1 MKFKKQIFVESM
13 VGLFSFAVIAALFL
27 LTVVLSQDSL
37 FRKERPMEI
46 LFDNAMGLRVGDSVS
61 ARGVVVGKV
70 KQIGLK
76 RDGVHVLALLK
87 TPVHLRED
95 YRIEVLPTSVL
106 GGRYLN
112 IHEGTYDA
120 EPMDSPPKL
129 LQGSPST
136 DLISA
141 ATRTVEDVRKALN
154 DGILEDFKVTMSQV
168 RKIATRLG
176 EGEGTLG
183 KLINDDEVYGDV
195 RQIAE
200 NLKDVSD
207 KLAKGEGTLGK
218 LMNDGRLYDDA
229 QSVAANL
236 KDVSDRLNKGEGTL
250 GRLLAED
257 DQVYEDL
264 AATIASFR
272 KMSESIEKGEGT
284 IGKLVSDEALYLEF
298 QSLLREGRAAV
309 DDFRETTPVTTFTSI
324 FFGAF

>member
-1 MKFKKQIFVESM
+1 MKFKKQMLVESA
-13 VGLFSFAVIAALFL
+13 VGVFSFAVIAALFM

-46 LFDNAMGLRVGDSVS
+46 LFDNAMGLRVGDAVS

-183 KLINDDEVYGDV
+183 KL
-195 RQIAE
+195 
-200 NLKDVSD
+200 
-207 KLAKGEGTLGK
+207 
-218 LMNDGRLYDDA
+218 MNDGRLYDDA

>member
-1 MKFKKQIFVESM
+1 MKFKKQLFVESM

-76 RDGVHVLALLK
+76 QDGVHVLALLK

-141 ATRTVEDVRKALN
+141 ATKTVEDIRAALN
-154 DGILEDFKVTMSQV
+154 DGILEDFKVTMAQV
-168 RKIATRLG
+168 RKIAVKLG

-183 KLINDDEVYGDV
+183 KLINDDAVYGDV
-195 RQIAE
+195 QQIAA
-200 NLKDVSD
+200 NLKDVSER
-207 KLAKGEGTLGK
+207 LAKGEGTLGK

>member
-76 RDGVHVLALLK
+76 QDGVHVLALLK

-112 IHEGTYDA
+112 VHEGSYDA
-120 EPMDSPPKL
+120 EPMSSAPKL

-141 ATRTVEDVRKALN
+141 ATKTVEDIRAALN

-168 RKIATRLG
+168 RKIAVKLG
-176 EGEGTLG
+176 E
-183 KLINDDEVYGDV
+183 
-195 RQIAE
+195 
-200 NLKDVSD
+200 
-207 KLAKGEGTLGK
+207 GEGTLGK

-229 QSVAANL
+229 QAVAANL

-298 QSLLREGRAAV
+298 QALLREGRAAV

>member
-1 MKFKKQIFVESM
+1 MKFKKQLFVESM

-76 RDGVHVLALLK
+76 QDGVHVLALLK

-112 IHEGTYDA
+112 VHEGSYDA
-120 EPMDSPPKL
+120 EPMSSAPKL

-141 ATRTVEDVRKALN
+141 ATKTVEDIRAALN

-168 RKIATRLG
+168 RKIAVKLG
-176 EGEGTLG
+176 E
-183 KLINDDEVYGDV
+183 
-195 RQIAE
+195 
-200 NLKDVSD
+200 
-207 KLAKGEGTLGK
+207 GEGTLGK

-229 QSVAANL
+229 QAVAANL
-236 KDVSDRLNKGEGTL
+236 KDISDRLNQGEGTL

-298 QSLLREGRAAV
+298 QALLREGRAAV
-309 DDFRETTPVTTFTSI
+309 DDIRETTPVTTFTSI

>member
-46 LFDNAMGLRVGDSVS
+46 LFDNAMGLRVGDAVS

>member
-76 RDGVHVLALLK
+76 QDGVHVLALLK

-112 IHEGTYDA
+112 VHEGSYDT
-120 EPMDSPPKL
+120 EPMGAAPKL

-141 ATRTVEDVRKALN
+141 ATKTVEDVRQALN
-154 DGILEDFKVTMSQV
+154 DGILEDFKVTMAQV

-183 KLINDDEVYGDV
+183 KLINDDSIYGDV
-195 RQIAE
+195 QQIAA
-200 NLKDVSD
+200 NLRGISD
-207 KLAKGEGTLGK
+207 TIAKGEGTLGK
-218 LMNDGRLYDDA
+218 LVNDEKLYEDA
-229 QSVAANL
+229 QTVAANL
-236 KDVSDRLNKGEGTL
+236 KDISERLNKGEGTL
-250 GRLLAED
+250 GKLLSED
-257 DQVYEDL
+257 GQAYDDL
-264 AATIASFR
+264 AATLASFR

-284 IGKLVSDEALYLEF
+284 IGKLMSDEELYLEL
-298 QSLLREGRAAV
+298 QALLREGRAAL
-309 DDFRETTPVTTFTSI
+309 DDMRETSPITTFTSV

>member
-13 VGLFSFAVIAALFL
+13 VGLFSFAVVAALFL

-37 FRKERPMEI
+37 FRKELPLEI
-46 LFDNAMGLRVGDSVS
+46 LFDNAMGLRVGDAVS
-61 ARGVVVGKV
+61 ARGVSVGKV
-70 KQIGLK
+70 KQIELK
-76 RDGVHVLALLK
+76 KDGVHVLALLR
-87 TPVHLRED
+87 TPVHLRDD
-95 YRIEVLPTSVL
+95 YKIEVLPTSVL

-112 IHEGTYDA
+112 VHEGTYA
-120 EPMDSPPKL
+120 SEPMHPAPKL

-141 ATRTVEDVRKALN
+141 ATKTVEDIRAALN
-154 DGILEDFKVTMSQV
+154 DGILEDFKVTMAQV
-168 RKIATRLG
+168 RKIAVKLG

-183 KLINDDEVYGDV
+183 KLINDDAVYGDV
-195 RQIAE
+195 QQIAA
-200 NLKDVSD
+200 NLKDVSER
-207 KLAKGEGTLGK
+207 LAQGEGTLGK

-229 QSVAANL
+229 QAVAANL
-236 KDVSDRLNKGEGTL
+236 KDISDRLNQGEGTL

-284 IGKLVSDEALYLEF
+284 IGKLLSDEAVYREF
-298 QSLLREGRAAV
+298 QALLREGRATV
-309 DDFRETTPVTTFTSI
+309 DDMRETSPVTTFTSI

>member
-76 RDGVHVLALLK
+76 QDGVHVLALLK